1 MVGETFKAENPFFK
15 FFFLSFFITLIFKF
29 IFFLQSF
36 MLFLPHTPTGEEMF
50 TGSFL
55 HYDSAVV
62 LLSAELP

>member
-1 MVGETFKAENPFFK
+1 MGLDTFKTENPFFK
-15 FFFLSFFITLIFKF
+15 LKKKKHFITLIFN
-29 IFFLQSF
+29 FFFQSF

-62 LLSAELP
+62 LLSA

>member
-1 MVGETFKAENPFFK
+1 MGLDTFKTENPFFK
-15 FFFLSFFITLIFKF
+15 LKKKTFYYTDLQFFF
-29 IFFLQSF
+29 QSF

-62 LLSAELP
+62 LLSA

>member
-1 MVGETFKAENPFFK
+1 MGLDTFKTENPFFK
-15 FFFLSFFITLIFKF
+15 LKKKPFYYTDLQFFFF
-29 IFFLQSF
+29 QSF

-62 LLSAELP
+62 LLSA

>member
-1 MVGETFKAENPFFK
+1 MVGDTFKAENPLNFFYYTDLQILFY
-15 FFFLSFFITLIFKF
+15 FF
-29 IFFLQSF
+29 QSF
-36 MLFLPHTPTGEEMF
+36 KLFLPHTHTGEEMF